1 MINIFDNF
9 HFVCPLGKGKI
20 FKAVINVILL
30 QDAVPSSNKNQVNVV
45 IRLVI
50 LAFKKKSLF
59 QIPYLS
65 FLCVQIRKVKFK

>member
-1 MINIFDNF
+1 MISIIHNF
-9 HFVCPLGKGKI
+9 HFEYLRKGKI
-20 FKAVINVILL
+20 FKTVINVILF

-50 LAFKKKSLF
+50 LVLKKKSLF

-65 FLCVQIRKVKFK
+65 FLSAQIMKVKFK